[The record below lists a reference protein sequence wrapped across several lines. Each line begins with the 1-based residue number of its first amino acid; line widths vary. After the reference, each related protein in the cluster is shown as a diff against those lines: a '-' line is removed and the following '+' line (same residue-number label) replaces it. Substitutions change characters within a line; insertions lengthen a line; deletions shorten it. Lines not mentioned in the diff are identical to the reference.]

1 MIRVY
6 KHNKA
11 PESLAKGVSWK
22 GKDVETQLQTDQ
34 HSKCYLCERVQ
45 ITDFQVEHLISRD
58 NSPEITYEWTNLFWS
73 CSYCNGKKSSSF
85 DNLLNPAAE
94 NIEDLIR
101 QSFDFPNAK
110 AVFTSIG
117 TSSEQIT
124 STISL
129 LGRIFNG
136 TNKLRTIREQRF
148 YDYAMAKITS
158 FQKMVTDWLNDGS
171 KENEN
176 AIIEELNV
184 TSEFLGFKYWIIKSN
199 ESLFSTFSK
208 YIIWNKQ

>member
-6 KHNKA
+6 KHNKV
-11 PESLAKGVSWK
+11 PESLAKCTVWD
-22 GKDVETQLQTDQ
+22 GKDVINQLQTDQ
-34 HSKCYLCERVQ
+34 HDKCYLCERVQ

-58 NSPEITYEWTNLFWS
+58 NNPGVTYEWSNLFWS

-85 DNLLNPAAE
+85 DNLLNPVAE
-94 NIEDLIR
+94 NIEDLIH

-117 TSSEQIT
+117 TPSEQII

-136 TNKLRTIREQRF
+136 KNRLRTIREQRF
-148 YDYAMAKITS
+148 YDYAKSKITS
-158 FQKMVTDWLNDGS
+158 FQKMITDWLNDNS

-176 AIIEELNV
+176 AIIEELNIK
-184 TSEFLGFKYWIIKSN
+184 SELLGFKYWIIKSN
-199 ESLFSTFSK
+199 DLLLKTFGK
-208 YIIWNKQ
+208 YIIWNKK

>member
-6 KHNKA
+6 KHDESPN
-11 PESLAKGVSWK
+11 SLAKRTSWK
-22 GKDVETQLQTDQ
+22 GTDVETQLQSDQ
-34 HSKCYLCERVQ
+34 HGKCYLCERVQ

-58 NSPEITYEWTNLFWS
+58 NSPGLTYEWSNLFWS

-94 NIEDLIR
+94 NIEDLIY

-117 TSSEQIT
+117 KSSEQIT

-129 LGRIFNG
+129 LDRIFNG
-136 TNKLRTIREQRF
+136 TSRLRTIREQRF
-148 YDYAMAKITS
+148 YDYAISKITS
-158 FQKMVTDWLNDGS
+158 FQKMVTDWLNDNS
-171 KENEN
+171 KENKD
-176 AIIEELNV
+176 AIIEELNIK
-184 TSEFLGFKYWIIKSN
+184 SELLGFKYWIIKSN
-199 ESLFSTFSK
+199 ELLFRTFGE
-208 YIIWNKQ
+208 YITWNKQ